1 MSGPKK
7 QYGQNFLI
15 NETVLNKIINANDLA
30 GKTVIEIGPGRGALS
45 KKLIEKAKAVYAFEI
60 DKSLKSYLNPL
71 EVNYP
76 NFQVVYEDILKVD
89 IDLFLE
95 TNGIDE
101 AVCVANIPYYI
112 TGPIIEKLIQSKRI
126 KSSTLMVQKEVSNRI
141 TATPNNREYGA
152 LTVLL
157 GYQYEIRKI
166 TNVKNT
172 SFFPAPKV
180 DSAVIKLDRTSKYQS
195 SIQDEAF
202 FVGLVNGSFKQKRK
216 TLLNNLSDYFR
227 VTKQVLETKIT
238 LINPNFN
245 PLIRAESLSVEDF
258 IALSNNLYIAEKAY
272 AKLNLSLEVTGVS
285 GKYHDLESI
294 VVPINLYDTL
304 LFELAD
310 KDEVV
315 SNIEIENNNIYG
327 AIKLF
332 KDTFN
337 INQQVK
343 ITVDKKIPIGY
354 GLGGSSADISATLR
368 GLNRLFK
375 LNKSLSELE
384 PLANKLGSDTLFCLY
399 NKRAFIYGRGD
410 KIRFY
415 DSKEKLKF
423 LVIYPEVSLQT
434 KEVFKVFDNLNEK
447 RAYHGFE
454 SYLINEDY
462 DNLMLNMKNDLLTA
476 SLKINESLKNL
487 HESLSNE
494 GLKIH
499 MSGSGSALFLVN
511 PTKDEKKKVTQ
522 ILRKNVKFETT
533 EEI

>member
-15 NETVLNKIINANDLA
+15 NETVLNKIINANDLV

-45 KKLIEKAKAVYAFEI
+45 KKLIEKAKTVYAFEI
-60 DKSLKSYLNPL
+60 DKSLKTYLNPL
-71 EVNYP
+71 EVNYS
-76 NFQVVYEDILKVD
+76 NFQVVYEDILNVD
-89 IDLFLE
+89 IDEFLE
-95 TNGIDE
+95 TKGIDE
-101 AVCVANIPYYI
+101 AICVANIPYYI
-112 TGPIIEKLIQSKRI
+112 TGPIIEKLVQEKRI
-126 KSSTLMVQKEVSNRI
+126 KSSTLMVQKEVANRI

-157 GYQYEIRKI
+157 GSQYEIRKI
-166 TNVKNT
+166 INVKNT

-180 DSAVIKLDRTSKYQS
+180 DSAVIKLDRTFKYQP
-195 SIQDEAF
+195 SIEDEEF

-216 TLLNNLSDYFR
+216 TLLNNLSDYFK
-227 VTKQVLETKIT
+227 VSKQVLENKIT
-238 LINPNFN
+238 LINPDFN
-245 PLIRAESLSVEDF
+245 PLARAESLSVEDF
-258 IALSNNLYIAEKAY
+258 IMLSNNLYISEKAY
-272 AKLNLSLEVTGVS
+272 AKINLSLEVTGTS
-285 GKYHDLESI
+285 GNYHDLESI
-294 VVPINLYDTL
+294 VVPINVYDTL
-304 LFELAD
+304 LFELSE

-315 SNIEIENNNIYG
+315 SNIEIMNNNIYG

-337 INQQVK
+337 IDKQVK

-375 LNKSLSELE
+375 LNKPLSELE

-434 KEVFKVFDNLNEK
+434 KDVFNVFDNLNEK
-447 RAYHGFE
+447 PVYHGFE
-454 SYLINEDY
+454 TYLIKEDY
-462 DNLMLNMKNDLLTA
+462 NNLILYMKNDLLNA
-476 SLKINESLKNL
+476 SFKINESLKNL
-487 HESLSNE
+487 YESLSNE
-494 GLKIH
+494 GLNVH
-499 MSGSGSALFLVN
+499 MSGSGPAMFLVN
-511 PTKDEKKKVTQ
+511 PTRNEKKKAAQ
-522 ILRKNVKFETT
+522 ILRKNVKLETA